1 MSSVESYNVSD
12 ASDATATETVFS
24 AAKLSHITAYP
35 PTADLENEGALAT
48 FITKTQLSLV
58 FFTVAEIGLNTAND
72 KAYWRRTSCRLGQ
85 ISPRSKSNFNS
96 KSASRALLMTK
107 KATRGRW

>member
-1 MSSVESYNVSD
+1 MGSVEFYNVSD

-24 AAKLSHITAYP
+24 AAEQSRITAYP
-35 PTADLENEGALAT
+35 STADLENEGALAT

-72 KAYWRRTSCRLGQ
+72 KGYWRLTSCWLGQ
-85 ISPRSKSNFNS
+85 LSPLSNSNFKFQIS
-96 KSASRALLMTK
+96 F
-107 KATRGRW
+107 